1 MLIASCDRSNI
12 DKREIDDE
20 NFYNKRNVVVKRN
33 FVE

>member
-1 MLIASCDRSNI
+1 MFIARCDRSNI

-20 NFYNKRNVVVKRN
+20 KFYNKRNVVVKRN